1 MSRSIGR
8 DDSDLQEWTA
18 STAEEARRNARW
30 RSTSPIFSFRP
41 PTRNKCAVTHSVEDE
56 QRATRLF
63 TLKSS
68 SQFERKGKWSG
79 DWREIG
85 EWGKSENRS
94 QQIRRERTDPCCRA
108 RPPWPPPTGRRMNA
122 AGEDEAK
129 QHLVIIRVSPLNVN
143 PAEIVAVV
151 ASSDALI
158 ETSRMASLRSSG
170 SIREKQT
177 YFYASPQ
184 GKR

>member
-1 MSRSIGR
+1 MHLPIPISSAPLSAILAVMSRSIGR

-94 QQIRRERTDPCCRA
+94 QQIRRERTDRPLLLWLW
-108 RPPWPPPTGRRMNA
+108 PPWPPPTGRRMNA

-143 PAEIVAVV
+143 PAEIV
-151 ASSDALI
+151 SDD
-158 ETSRMASLRSSG
+158 RRSD
-170 SIREKQT
+170 
-177 YFYASPQ
+177 
-184 GKR
+184 